1 VLRSYIETRPRKIF
15 QRGKY
20 RTNELVWVF
29 VALITQYAK
38 LMLRILLSSVAYLTV
53 LYFLFFTL
61 SHKRH
66 EFVKNIIAR

>member
-1 VLRSYIETRPRKIF
+1 MRRSYIETRPRKIF

-20 RTNELVWVF
+20 RTNELAWVF
-29 VALITQYAK
+29 VALIIQYAK
-38 LMLRILLSSVAYLTV
+38 LMLRILLSSVAYLTAP
-53 LYFLFFTL
+53 FFFTL

>member
-1 VLRSYIETRPRKIF
+1 MRRRYIETRPRKIS

-20 RTNELVWVF
+20 RTNELAWVF
-29 VALITQYAK
+29 VALIIQYAK
-38 LMLRILLSSVAYLTV
+38 LMLRILLSSVAYLNV
-53 LYFLFFTL
+53 PFFFFTL